1 MKIDLSRFRDT
12 FFQEAS
18 EHVNN
23 MEASLLGLGDPPADP
38 EVLNSIF
45 RAAHSIKGGSGT
57 FGFDDVMRFTHRL
70 EELLDRMREGRADA
84 SPARIELLLRACDM
98 LRTLLAAAETDA
110 IAPPEAATLLEDLAV
125 AQREGEFVAEAPSR
139 MRAWDPKVKF
149 GGQTTYSIRFVPSS
163 EVFREGMD
171 PLLVLRELA
180 ELGMVEKMA
189 ADLSALPALSELQ
202 PDSCYLSWTIRLTS
216 EGERE
221 EIEDVFAFVESGAQ
235 ITIEAQPPGGAMS
248 TSGTPAKSAVA
259 AIASSGQLSRQRG
272 RDSASIRVATEKV
285 DQLINLVGE
294 LVIAQSMTVEIVTR
308 FTAERLGELQAAL
321 HEVSRNTRELQER
334 VMAVRMLPVGTI
346 FSRLPRIVRDIA
358 AAEGKV
364 IGVEVSGEETE
375 LDKGVLEGMIDPLTH
390 LVRNAADHGIGTPDE
405 RRAAGKPENGTIRLR
420 ARHEGGNVV
429 IEVSDDG
436 NGLNTARIREKA
448 IERGLLSAD
457 DELTT
462 QQIQAFIFHAG
473 FSTQDSVSEI
483 SGRGVGMDV
492 VRRNVE
498 ALGGTVILRSA
509 EGKGTT
515 VGIKLPLTLAI
526 LDGQLVRVGRQ
537 RYVLPLVSIVE
548 SIRPTREHVRS
559 VAGEGEVVMVR
570 QEPLPLLRLHQLFD
584 VVTDVLEPAGGL
596 VAVVEHDSHRFA
608 LMVDELLGQQQ
619 VVIKNLQANFRRVE
633 GAMGATILGDGR
645 VTLILDIA
653 GLVELARRNESS
665 TARMTGNPRQMSD
678 AVTGRS
684 VAMGAAA
691 GAAITFHAGKL
702 Q

>member
-12 FFQEAS
+12 FFQEAA

-23 MEASLLGLGDPPADP
+23 MEALLLGLGDAPADA

-70 EELLDRMREGRADA
+70 EELLDRMREGKADA
-84 SPARIELLLRACDM
+84 TPARIELLLRACDM
-98 LRTLLAAAETDA
+98 LRTLLAAAETGA
-110 IAPPEAATLLEDLAV
+110 IAPPEAATLLEDLAL
-125 AQREGEFVAEAPSR
+125 AQRAGEFVAEAPQP

-149 GGQTTYSIRFVPSS
+149 GGQTTYSIGFMPSPDI
-163 EVFREGMD
+163 FREGMD

-180 ELGMVEKMA
+180 ELGTMETTAV
-189 ADLSALPALSELQ
+189 DLSKLPALSELL
-202 PDSCYLSWTIRLTS
+202 PDTCYLGWNIQLTS
-216 EGERE
+216 ERERE
-221 EIEDVFAFVESGAQ
+221 AIEDVFAFVENGAN
-235 ITIEAQPPGGAMS
+235 ITIEAQPPGGEVSA
-248 TSGTPAKSAVA
+248 SGAPAKSAVA
-259 AIASSGQLSRQRG
+259 ASGRPAPRQRG
-272 RDSASIRVATEKV
+272 RDSASIRVNTEKV
-285 DQLINLVGE
+285 DQLIDLVGE

-308 FTAERLGELQAAL
+308 FTAERLPELQAAL

-346 FSRLPRIVRDIA
+346 FSRLPRIVHDIA
-358 AAEGKV
+358 TAQGKT
-364 IGVEVSGEETE
+364 IRVEVTGEDTE
-375 LDKGVLEGMIDPLTH
+375 LDKSVLEGMTDPLTH
-390 LVRNAADHGIGTPDE
+390 LVRNAADHGIGTPQE
-405 RRAAGKPENGTIRLR
+405 RRAAGRPENGTIHLR
-420 ARHEGGNVV
+420 ARHESGNVV

-436 NGLNTARIREKA
+436 NGLNTVRIREKA
-448 IERGLLSAD
+448 IERGLLTGAE
-457 DELTT
+457 ELTPE
-462 QQIQAFIFHAG
+462 QIQAFIFHPG
-473 FSTQDSVSEI
+473 FSTKDSASEV

-498 ALGGTVILRSA
+498 ALGGLVTLKSV
-509 EGKGTT
+509 EGRGTT
-515 VGIKLPLTLAI
+515 VAIKLPLTLAI
-526 LDGQLVRVGRQ
+526 LDGQLVRVGGQ

-548 SIRPTREHVRS
+548 SIRPSREHVRS

-619 VVIKNLQANFRRVE
+619 VVIKNLQANFRRIE

-653 GLVELARRNESS
+653 GLVQLSRKKRPATGAAGDLASIEGTEPCAATSI
-665 TARMTGNPRQMSD
+665 A
-678 AVTGRS
+678 
-684 VAMGAAA
+684 AAA
-691 GAAITFHAGKL
+691 G
-702 Q
+702 